1 MGLKDLKKG
10 VRPDTENRAMQMI
23 NPQALDDEAD
33 KFISAA
39 GNRQRYSSV
48 QKPEKKTS
56 RFVRCIFS
64 LNEEI
69 SKEIDRLSFLP
80 TNFRAGR
87 SDVVKAAL
95 NALQEMPEERII
107 QYLQSVTKNA

>member
-10 VRPDTENRAMQMI
+10 IRTDTENRAMQMI
-23 NPQALDDEAD
+23 NPDVLDDEAD

-39 GNRQRYSSV
+39 SNRQNFSNI
-48 QKPEKKTS
+48 KKTEKKKS
-56 RFVRCIFS
+56 HFIRCIFS

-69 SKEIDRLSFLP
+69 SREIDRLSFLP

-95 NALQEMPEERII
+95 HAFQTMPEEKII
-107 QYLQSVTKNA
+107 QYLQQVTKNA

>member
-10 VRPDTENRAMQMI
+10 VRTDTENRAVQMI
-23 NPQALDDEAD
+23 NPKAIDDEAN

-39 GNRQRYSSV
+39 GDRQRYSSIS
-48 QKPEKKTS
+48 KSEKKEL
-56 RFVRCIFS
+56 RFIRCIFS
-64 LNEEI
+64 LNEDI
-69 SKEIDRLSFLP
+69 SKEIDCLSFLP

-95 NALQEMPEERII
+95 RALQELPKEKII
-107 QYLQSVTKNA
+107 QYLQTVTKNT